1 MKLIIAEKPSVAAAY
16 AAALGAKNKKDGYLE
31 GNGCLVT
38 WCIGHLVSLAEAG
51 AYEERYK
58 KWNYEDLPILPEVW
72 QHVVSPGKEKQFSIV
87 KSLMERPDV
96 TELVNGCDAGREGE
110 LIFRLAVEMAGCTKP
125 VWRLWISSME
135 DTAIREGFSHLEPGS
150 RYEPLYHS
158 ALCRSK
164 ADWLIGINATRLFSV
179 LYHKTLN
186 VGRVQTPT
194 LAMLAERDGKIMLF
208 QKKKYYHVRLSL
220 NGLEAV
226 SDRVDEKEKAV
237 SMQTACQNGQ
247 AVCVSLEREKKTV
260 KPPKLYDLTTLQR
273 EANRLFGFTAKETL
287 DYAQALYEKK
297 LLTYPRTDSRYLS
310 HDMLGKVQT
319 TLGSY
324 DGALQPIGEQALSYG
339 VRMTKR
345 VFDDAK
351 LTDHHAIIPT
361 GKRADRV
368 NLTADERRLY
378 EMVAKRLAAAFYPNY
393 EYDALRVVTTRGE
406 DDFLSTGKA
415 VTQEGWKA
423 VYDGDEGKRKKKA
436 DDDEQRL
443 PALAVGDE
451 RLCKRAQVTRD
462 QTKPPKEYSDASI
475 LLDMEHAGRQ
485 IADEEIREQMKD
497 CALGTP
503 ATRAAIIERLI
514 DVGYVRRSG
523 KNLVATEK
531 GVHLIEAV
539 PQEIASPETTGRW
552 ERALAEIARGSDGEA
567 RFRQGIARLAAFLVE
582 NAAGAPDVAFAK
594 EERRGKKR
602 IPTLGVACPVCGQ
615 GKVAEN
621 SKGFYCTRFREGCR
635 FTIWKDALTRA
646 GGPMLTAK
654 LLKLCMEKKDVRGS
668 TGTIH
673 YDAGQIRFEAGE
685 R

>member
-96 TELVNGCDAGREGE
+96 KELVNGCDAGREGE

-287 DYAQALYEKK
+287 DYAQALYEK
-297 LLTYPRTDSRYLS
+297 S
-310 HDMLGKVQT
+310 
-319 TLGSY
+319 
-324 DGALQPIGEQALSYG
+324 
-339 VRMTKR
+339 
-345 VFDDAK
+345 
-351 LTDHHAIIPT
+351 
-361 GKRADRV
+361 
-368 NLTADERRLY
+368 
-378 EMVAKRLAAAFYPNY
+378 
-393 EYDALRVVTTRGE
+393 
-406 DDFLSTGKA
+406 
-415 VTQEGWKA
+415 
-423 VYDGDEGKRKKKA
+423 
-436 DDDEQRL
+436 
-443 PALAVGDE
+443 
-451 RLCKRAQVTRD
+451 C
-462 QTKPPKEYSDASI
+462 
-475 LLDMEHAGRQ
+475 
-485 IADEEIREQMKD
+485 
-497 CALGTP
+497 
-503 ATRAAIIERLI
+503 
-514 DVGYVRRSG
+514 
-523 KNLVATEK
+523 
-531 GVHLIEAV
+531 
-539 PQEIASPETTGRW
+539 
-552 ERALAEIARGSDGEA
+552 
-567 RFRQGIARLAAFLVE
+567 
-582 NAAGAPDVAFAK
+582 
-594 EERRGKKR
+594 
-602 IPTLGVACPVCGQ
+602 
-615 GKVAEN
+615 
-621 SKGFYCTRFREGCR
+621 
-635 FTIWKDALTRA
+635 
-646 GGPMLTAK
+646 
-654 LLKLCMEKKDVRGS
+654 
-668 TGTIH
+668 
-673 YDAGQIRFEAGE
+673 
-685 R
+685 